1 MWVLVCLQ
9 ALESLNKKDMTEIK
23 SYGRPPPLVEKV
35 MTAVMVLRNSE
46 PTWAEAKKQLG
57 ALTCLSVCVFHTCL
71 PVCLFHSKVEQ
82 GGLISVVFSQGGLS
96 SVWSLFRTGLSSEW
110 SHQGG
115 LLIRVVSH

>member
-1 MWVLVCLQ
+1 MCLQ

-57 ALTCLSVCVFHTCL
+57 ALTCLSFCVR
-71 PVCLFHSKVEQ
+71 SKLEQ
-82 GGLISVVFSQGGLS
+82 GGLISVDFSQGGLS
-96 SVWSLFRTGLSSEW
+96 SVWSLFSIA
-110 SHQGG
+110 SHQNG
-115 LLIRVVSH
+115 LIRVVF

>member
-1 MWVLVCLQ
+1 MSLQ

-57 ALTCLSVCVFHTCL
+57 ALTCLSVCV
-71 PVCLFHSKVEQ
+71 HSKVEQ
-82 GGLISVVFSQGGLS
+82 GGLISVMSSQGGLS
-96 SVWSLFRTGLSSEW
+96 SVWSLFRIVSCQSGLFSGW
-110 SHQGG
+110 T
-115 LLIRVVSH
+115 LISVVSL